1 MMNDNRARQ
10 DLETLLPWFAA
21 RKLDDAT
28 RARIEEALK
37 TNSELRAKLA
47 LVEEERDATKKL
59 NKSLGG
65 LDEAAWKKIAAVVAA
80 EPRKLSFLSHV
91 AEFVG
96 LGAEPR
102 RRRLAFAGAAALLVI
117 VAETGALVALAPTQG
132 AGRYAIATAPAASAG
147 ALVLIG
153 FAPDARLD
161 ELSAFL
167 AARHASIIE
176 GPRGGLYKVRFGDK
190 ALSKD
195 EMDALIR
202 ELRAT
207 PLVTFALPAGG

>member
-1 MMNDNRARQ
+1 MMNDNRDRQ
-10 DLETLLPWFAA
+10 DLEALLPWFAA

-28 RARIEEALK
+28 RARVEEALK
-37 TNSELRAKLA
+37 TDSELRAKLA

-59 NKSLGG
+59 NESLGDPG
-65 LDEAAWKKIAAVVAA
+65 EAAWKKIAAVVAA
-80 EPRKLSFLSHV
+80 EPRKLSFFSHV

-96 LGAEPR
+96 LGAEPK

-132 AGRYAIATAPAASAG
+132 AGRYATATAPAASTG
-147 ALVLIG
+147 ALALIG

-190 ALSKD
+190 ILSKA
-195 EMDALIR
+195 EMDALIGD
-202 ELRAT
+202 LRAA
-207 PLVTFALPAGG
+207 PLVRFALPAGG

>member
-37 TNSELRAKLA
+37 TDSELRAKLA

-59 NKSLGG
+59 NESLGG
-65 LDEAAWKKIAAVVAA
+65 LDEAAWNKIAAVVAA

-91 AEFVG
+91 AEFVS
-96 LGAEPR
+96 LARSEA
-102 RRRLAFAGAAALLVI
+102 RRLAFAGAAALLVI

-190 ALSKD
+190 ILSKA
-195 EMDALIR
+195 EMDTLIR
-202 ELRAT
+202 DLRAA
-207 PLVTFALPAGG
+207 PLVKFALPAGG